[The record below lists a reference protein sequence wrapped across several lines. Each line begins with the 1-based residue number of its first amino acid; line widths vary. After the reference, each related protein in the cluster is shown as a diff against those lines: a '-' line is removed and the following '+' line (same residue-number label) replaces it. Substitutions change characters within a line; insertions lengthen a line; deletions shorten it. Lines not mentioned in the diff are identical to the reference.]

1 MEEDTN
7 EETKTSAPS
16 APVINNPISQETRDK
31 LTYTVTTTVTI
42 TLCLVIVAMVGALIA
57 GLFVSNDIVDNTEIF
72 KMIGPA
78 FQTIIG
84 AFIGL
89 LAGIKLS
96 KD

>member
-1 MEEDTN
+1 MED
-7 EETKTSAPS
+7 ETPESVNNS

-42 TLCLVIVAMVGALIA
+42 TLCLVVVAMVGSLLA
-57 GLFVSNDIVDNTEIF
+57 GMFVSNDVVDNAEVF

-96 KD
+96 RE